1 MGDIKHSYRPAQR
14 FWNPK
19 HRREDS
25 SSTSKRPMT
34 PIDDGAAP
42 YSQPA
47 HPRPQYIPYQELR
60 QVTDNFSDDR
70 IIGHGG
76 FSVVYKGVMPNGEII
91 AVKKIVSSF
100 MPGLQKQFESEVC
113 HLMMLRHPNIVRC
126 VGYCYEVRYACLPYN
141 GKYVF
146 AETAERL
153 LCLEYMTKGS
163 LDEYL
168 SDKSTRHDWG
178 TRYSII
184 KGICYGLC
192 QLHEEIDKP
201 IIHLDLKPANILL
214 DDVMTPKITDFG
226 LSSLL
231 DQQQTICTSS
241 RDGTFGYMAPEF
253 LHGGTITPKLDIF
266 SLGVIILE
274 VITGR
279 KDYPDVTTA
288 PPDDFIDFTL
298 KEWRNVLQRFPGHVS
313 LQTDCEQIK
322 TCIQVGMICVN
333 PDRTKRPQIKRVIR
347 MLQGSESIDYGISNK
362 AM

>member
-1 MGDIKHSYRPAQR
+1 
-14 FWNPK
+14 
-19 HRREDS
+19 
-25 SSTSKRPMT
+25 
-34 PIDDGAAP
+34 
-42 YSQPA
+42 
-47 HPRPQYIPYQELR
+47 
-60 QVTDNFSDDR
+60 
-70 IIGHGG
+70 
-76 FSVVYKGVMPNGEII
+76 MPNGEII
-91 AVKKIVSSF
+91 AVKKNVSSF

-113 HLMMLRHPNIVRC
+113 HLMMLQHPNIVRC
-126 VGYCYEVRYACLPYN
+126 VGYCYDLRRACLPYH

-153 LCLEYMTKGS
+153 LCLEYMPKGS

-226 LSSLL
+226 LSRLL
-231 DQQQTICTSS
+231 DQQETICTSS
-241 RDGTFGYMAPEF
+241 RHGTFGYMAPEF
-253 LHGGTITPKLDIF
+253 LHGGTITPKSDIF

-279 KDYPDVTTA
+279 RDYPDVTTT

-298 KEWRNVLQRFPGHVS
+298 DKHRHVLQRFPGHVS

-322 TCIQVGMICVN
+322 RCIQVGMICVN
-333 PDRTKRPQIKRVIR
+333 PDRTKRPHIKRVIR
-347 MLQGSESIDYGISNK
+347 MLQGSESIDYTISIK